1 MTENDRLR
9 ALLVED
15 DPGERWI
22 TSEILRSRGYAVTV
36 CRTAEI
42 AWEHFET
49 DPYTLVVL
57 DWILPGMD
65 GLELCR
71 RIRRHPMGDRSVIV
85 VVTGRDEPEDL
96 EEVLRAGAD
105 DYISKPIDVGL
116 MHVRLTVAEKEVRD
130 IARRKEAQAALEAKT
145 RHLRRANEELEAF
158 AYTVSHD
165 LRAPLRTMAGFAH
178 VLLADF
184 GDELSPGAQGCVRRI
199 IESGRDAE
207 RLIRDLLEY
216 SALSFQEMTTAR
228 LDLGEVVDA
237 TLEEVS
243 EDLASVDA
251 DVTVERP
258 LPTVHANVP
267 TLVQVLAN
275 LLSNAAKFTP
285 EDTRPI
291 IRIRAEDRGSRI
303 RLWVEDNGIGVPP
316 GQRDRIF
323 RVFERLA
330 ERGERPGTGIGL
342 AIVRRGMER
351 MGGDS
356 GVESDGE
363 SGSHFWI
370 EMPAARRMRSGG
382 PGRAGAG
389 A

>member
-42 AWEHFET
+42 AWDHFET

-71 RIRRHPMGDRSVIV
+71 RIRRHPMGDRTVIV

-105 DYISKPIDVGL
+105 DYVSKPIDVGL

-130 IARRKEAQAALEAKT
+130 IARRKEAQAALEAKS

-165 LRAPLRTMAGFAH
+165 LRAPLRTMAGFAL
-178 VLLADF
+178 VLLTDF
-184 GDELSPGAQGCVRRI
+184 GDELSPEAQACVRRI

-216 SALSFQEMTTAR
+216 SALSFREMTTAR
-228 LDLGEVVDA
+228 VDLGEVVDA
-237 TLEEVS
+237 ALDEVAEELETGG
-243 EDLASVDA
+243 A

-258 LPTVHANVP
+258 LPPIHGNVP
-267 TLVQVLAN
+267 TLVQVVAN
-275 LLSNAAKFTP
+275 LLSNAAKFLL
-285 EDTRPI
+285 EDARPI

-303 RLWVEDNGIGVPP
+303 RLWVEDNGIGVAPE
-316 GQRDRIF
+316 QRDRIF
-323 RVFERLA
+323 RVFERLV
-330 ERGERPGTGIGL
+330 ESGERPGTGIGL

-382 PGRAGAG
+382 PGRTKAGV
-389 A
+389 